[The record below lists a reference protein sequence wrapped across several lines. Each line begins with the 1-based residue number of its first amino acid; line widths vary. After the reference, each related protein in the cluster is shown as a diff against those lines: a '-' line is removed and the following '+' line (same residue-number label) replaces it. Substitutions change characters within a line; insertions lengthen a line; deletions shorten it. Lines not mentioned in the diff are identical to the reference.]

1 MIVPSNVQ
9 TSTHI
14 FAYFK
19 QKTQNTHKIIKET
32 QLPKEHNNI
41 PVTDAPKME
50 IYELQR
56 KNLKII
62 ILSKLNDL

>member
-1 MIVPSNVQ
+1 MYKHQRIFLLISNKKHK
-9 TSTHI
+9 THI
-14 FAYFK
+14 K
-19 QKTQNTHKIIKET
+19 KIKET

-56 KNLKII
+56 KNFKII
-62 ILSKLNDL
+62 ILSKLNEL